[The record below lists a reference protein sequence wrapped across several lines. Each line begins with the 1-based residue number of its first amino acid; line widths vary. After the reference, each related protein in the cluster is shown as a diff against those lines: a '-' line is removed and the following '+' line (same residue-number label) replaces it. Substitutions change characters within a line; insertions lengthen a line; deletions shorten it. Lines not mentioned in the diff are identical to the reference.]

1 MLEPKHVEGTNTK
14 HKVFLYTL
22 TTCGWCRKTKALLQE
37 LGVAYDYIDVDDQRG
52 ADRELAKQEVLK
64 WNSSLSFPTMVLDD
78 SETVV
83 GFSEVRIRRLAS
95 E

>member
-1 MLEPKHVEGTNTK
+1 MLEPKHVDGVHDK

-37 LGVAYDYIDVDDQRG
+37 LGVAYDYIDVDDQQG

-64 WNSSLSFPTMVLDD
+64 WNASLSFPTMVLDD
-78 SETVV
+78 SEAVV
-83 GFSEVRIRRLAS
+83 GFSEIRIRRIVS